1 MIRPLTRR
9 SLVNAVTELANADP
23 ALATS
28 VERYGA
34 PPLWAREP
42 SFATLIHLILEQQVS
57 LASAR
62 AAFDRLD
69 AALDGSIRPQGLLTL
84 SDSELRTIGFS
95 RQKARYA
102 RDLATALTDGF
113 DLDGLAHQPDDEVRA
128 SLMRLRGV
136 GRWTADIYLIMCLR
150 RPDVWPHG
158 RAVAIEEVAAQ
169 AGLTCETAREA
180 ADLVASVGMAQ
191 IDEGIIIGMDGLT
204 TRRTRHR
211 LVVGGVG
218 LWTWCA
224 YDVVGIAAALVADAV
239 GSTQCGGFGLG
250 IKVVIRK
257 GRLDAGTAVVGWL
270 PDASCSNVM
279 AEFCPS
285 ALLFCSRSH
294 LDQWRAREGI
304 GSGAALDVESLAER
318 GRSDWRQLVP

>member
-1 MIRPLTRR
+1 M
-9 SLVNAVTELANADP
+9 E
-23 ALATS
+23 
-28 VERYGA
+28 ERLSCWGDVLGTM
-34 PPLWAREP
+34 PE
-42 SFATLIHLILEQQVS
+42 ATLAVR
-57 LASAR
+57 R
-62 AAFDRLD
+62 AAFH
-69 AALDGSIRPQGLLTL
+69 QLL
-84 SDSELRTIGFS
+84 S
-95 RQKARYA
+95 
-102 RDLATALTDGF
+102 
-113 DLDGLAHQPDDEVRA
+113 
-128 SLMRLRGV
+128 
-136 GRWTADIYLIMCLR
+136 
-150 RPDVWPHG
+150 G
-158 RAVAIEEVAAQ
+158 RAPSIEEVAAE
-169 AGLTCETAREA
+169 ARLAYETAYEA
-180 ADLVASVGMAQ
+180 ADLVASVGMAE
-191 IDEGIIIGMDGLT
+191 IDEGTIIGMDGLT

-279 AEFCPS
+279 AQFCPS

-294 LDQWRAREGI
+294 LNQWRAREGI